1 MGGERDE
8 SQNRCR
14 PVATSLV
21 DTVRDAL
28 NSSRDVLWLMSSE
41 SEIAERSEESST
53 VRDVVRTVSP
63 AYRGRFDGEMHSI
76 GLLYAA
82 LLAIL
87 FVPLLPFVVVIWVA
101 WRVAG
106 AVRSFAG
113 EDESAESSGSAR
125 RRRGRAA

>member
-1 MGGERDE
+1 M
-8 SQNRCR
+8 C
-14 PVATSLV
+14 LV
-21 DTVRDAL
+21 DPVGDVL
-28 NSSRDVLWLMSSE
+28 NSSRDVLWDMSSE
-41 SEIAERSEESST
+41 SEIAERSEASPTLPEAL
-53 VRDVVRTVSP
+53 RTVSP
-63 AYRGRFDGEMHSI
+63 GYRGRFDGEMHTI

-101 WRVAG
+101 WRITR

-113 EDESAESSGSAR
+113 EDEKAESSGSAR